1 MTVPRAPAD
10 IEPVV
15 AEVPAYDLPEALV
28 IVLLLA
34 TVGTG
39 TVLLLALAAYRRR
52 RSTPYL
58 LVVAAV
64 GGLFL
69 RSTVGFGTM
78 YGRVPMGVHHLVEHA
93 LDFGIAACV
102 LAAVYLTGAPSV
114 NQGGIGR
121 ESDARI
127 DEEARLDEE
136 KESGTD

>member
-1 MTVPRAPAD
+1 MTVPRAPAKV
-10 IEPVV
+10 EPVV
-15 AEVPAYDLPEALV
+15 AEVPAYDLPEVLV

-39 TVLLLALAAYRRR
+39 LVLLLALAAYRRR

-78 YGRVPMGVHHLVEHA
+78 YGHVPMGVHHLVEHA

-102 LAAVYLTGAPSV
+102 LAAVYLTGAPTV
-114 NQGGIGR
+114 R
-121 ESDARI
+121 PDRF
-127 DEEARLDEE
+127 EAKSTGRLDEE
-136 KESGTD
+136 PRFEDEGKAEGD